1 MSDDR
6 AALAAALAAAET
18 GLSGTE
24 ESVRFADGR
33 EVRYRDPDQMIR
45 AAKYLRGRLAA
56 VGGMSRTTL
65 ASPSKD

>member
-1 MSDDR
+1 MADDP
-6 AALAAALAAAET
+6 AALAAAAEAAEASL
-18 GLSGTE
+18 GSTE

-33 EVRYRDPDQMIR
+33 EVRYRNPDQMIR

-56 VGGMSRTTL
+56 VGGLARTTL